1 MSGWD
6 PCGRPGWG
14 AFFVLPEHSIV
25 ILSVSE
31 GSQRWQGEYVPAD
44 ALLGSLRGCPRL
56 RLQYVSQTPAKSVT
70 TDATDAFVTNM
81 AGEFDFYALHHAYL
95 CSKSHS
101 VR

>member
-1 MSGWD
+1 MLMRMSGWD
-6 PCGRPGWG
+6 PSPLI
-14 AFFVLPEHSIV
+14 LPKRRFV

-31 GSQRWQGEYVPAD
+31 GSQRWQRVCSSGRPSWVASRMP
-44 ALLGSLRGCPRL
+44 SLEIAVCH
-56 RLQYVSQTPAKSVT
+56 VNAKKPVT
-70 TDATDAFVTNM
+70 TDATDATVTNT